1 MEPQRIDWLIARLR
15 EVHQETG
22 PPDCE
27 VTRLKGET
35 PASNDLPL
43 RIGRYEIHGELGRG
57 GMGRVFRAYDPEMKR
72 FVALKVLNMGVETD
86 RLWRE
91 AQAAARVSHPNIVTV
106 FDVSSDPNGA
116 YLAMELIEGATLA
129 RAWAEWPWRKV
140 IQTLEIVARAVAH
153 AHLQGVIHRDLKP
166 SNVMIATHGE
176 VKVLDLGLARV
187 EGGQTLTGSGDS
199 LGTPAYMAPEQ
210 VQGKRVTAAADVWAL
225 GVMLYE
231 GLTGEL
237 PFGYEA
243 IGEVFTKILN
253 EDPAAPRT
261 LNPRV
266 PWELEVLCL
275 KAMEKRPE
283 ARFATAADLADELK
297 RWLDGESI
305 RARPASWP
313 SLVARRIRR
322 HKAVSVLAAILV
334 LSFAEWGAEV
344 AWKAIRFRRALATGT
359 EASLEDALRLDPDS
373 EEAKHGLRRLEA
385 RSLVAFADGQAAEL
399 DQVHARL
406 VERRAAEA
414 ELEGTAARL
423 DAESEIARERVRM
436 EGLFFQA
443 ESSYVKAFAT
453 DPDNRKARQS
463 LARLYF
469 LRYLDAEES
478 GDPVGQAA
486 FADKVRLYDS
496 LLAYVPLLAGKG
508 RLSIQTTPPGAQ
520 VTISRYVPL
529 PGEGWVEAGEERPL
543 GVSPIQGE
551 TVDRGSHLLLIASP
565 GKRETRV
572 PILVE
577 RDKALSLS
585 VPLYSEEEIGS
596 GFVYIPPGPFVLGG
610 DPRAYGSY
618 PRRTVVLEGFFVARC
633 EVTMREYGEFLEDLW
648 TRDPKEAATRVPR
661 RKDEPLWSIDAGTG
675 KVDLGMTQPGW
686 PVACVCWDDAKAYCA
701 WRTGR
706 ETGWEVRLPTE
717 LEWEKAARGVDGR
730 AFPWGDGFEWSY
742 CRGAAPGVGPGLPF
756 AAGTCARDESP
767 YGAMDMAGSVFEWCG
782 DLFDVARGYPNLRG
796 GSWVQSNPQ
805 DFRAASHGGM
815 EPELR
820 FEGCGFRVVKVPKS
834 GR

>member
-1 MEPQRIDWLIARLR
+1 MDPQRIDWLIGRLR
-15 EVHQETG
+15 EVHLEAGTQYGE
-22 PPDCE
+22 
-27 VTRLKGET
+27 TRLGGRT
-35 PASNDLPL
+35 SASDDLPL

-106 FDVSSDPNGA
+106 FDVSVDPNGA

-129 RAWAEWPWRKV
+129 KAWAEWPWRKV
-140 IQTLEIVARAVAH
+140 TQSIEIVARAVAH

-166 SNVMIATHGE
+166 ANVMIAANGE

-210 VQGKRVTAAADVWAL
+210 VQGKRATASADIWAL

-237 PFGYEA
+237 PFGSEA
-243 IGEVFTKILN
+243 VGEVFTKILN
-253 EDPAAPRT
+253 DDPVPPRA

-275 KAMEKRPE
+275 KALEKRPE
-283 ARFATAADLADELK
+283 ARFASAADLADELK

-305 RARPASWP
+305 RARPASWA

-322 HKAVSVLAAILV
+322 HKAVSILTAILV
-334 LSFAEWGAEV
+334 LGLAEWGAEV
-344 AWKAIRFRRALATGT
+344 AWREIRFRRALAEGT
-359 EASLEDALRLDPDS
+359 EASLKEAVRLDPDS
-373 EEAKHGLRRLEA
+373 AEAERGLRRLEA
-385 RSLVAFADGQAAEL
+385 EGLVAFADGRAAEL
-399 DQVHARL
+399 DEVHARL
-406 VERRAAEA
+406 VERKSAET

-423 DAESEIARERVRM
+423 DAESEVARERLRL
-436 EGLFFQA
+436 EDLFFRA
-443 ESSYVKAFAT
+443 ESSYAEALAT
-453 DPDNRKARQS
+453 DPGNLRARQS
-463 LARLYF
+463 LARLYS
-469 LRYLDAEES
+469 LRYLDAEDA
-478 GDPVGQAA
+478 GDVVGQAA

-496 LLAYVPLLAGKG
+496 LQRYVPLLSG
-508 RLSIQTTPPGAQ
+508 RGRVSIRTTPPGAQ
-520 VTISRYVPL
+520 VTISRYVPIA
-529 PGEGWVEAGEERPL
+529 GEGRVEVREEMPL
-543 GVSPIQGE
+543 GVSPIVDVP
-551 TVDRGSHLLLIASP
+551 VDRGSFLLRIVSP

-572 PILVE
+572 PVLVE
-577 RDKALSLS
+577 RDKALTLV
-585 VPLYSEEEIGS
+585 VPLYSEEEIGA
-596 GFVYIPPGPFVLGG
+596 GFVYVPPGPFVLGG

-618 PRRTVVLEGFFVARC
+618 PRRTAVLEGFFVSRC
-633 EVTMREYGEFLEDLW
+633 EVTTSEYAAYLEELW
-648 TRDPKEAATRVPR
+648 TRDPKEAAARVPR
-661 RKDEPLWSIDAGTG
+661 RKDETLWTIHAGEVG
-675 KVDLGMTQPGW
+675 LGVTQPDW
-686 PVACVCWDDAKAYCA
+686 PVACVTWHDAKAYCA
-701 WRTGR
+701 WRTSR

-717 LEWEKAARGVDGR
+717 LEWEKAARGADGR

-742 CRGAAPGVGPGLPF
+742 CRGAAPGAGPGLPF

-782 DLFDVARGYPNLRG
+782 DLFDAVRGYPNLRG

-820 FEGCGFRVVKVPKS
+820 FEGCGFRVVKVPKAA
-834 GR
+834 R